1 MKHVTTVNSL
11 GFVRNRP
18 VAVLVALAVVL
29 IAGLYMALSTLLG
42 TAATAR
48 DEVYERIV
56 ARGTLRVGMDASFPP
71 FEFSGAD
78 QSLQGFDVDLAN
90 ELAARLQLRADFVT
104 TGFDALYPELAAEHF
119 DVILSALPFDRM
131 RTRDVAYSDI
141 YLYGGEVLIVRA
153 DQPDIKTPADLS
165 GRVVGVEFG
174 SSAEV
179 LAKQAERRSG
189 YRVESF
195 ESLDDAALALEKGGV
210 QALMA
215 DAVSARLL
223 RRAHRTLVIAEKPV
237 GSEPNYVLAMPLN
250 APQLLVSVNQQ
261 LRAMTKD
268 GTLARLVDKWF

>member
-1 MKHVTTVNSL
+1 MKRVTTVDAL
-11 GFVRNRP
+11 GVVRNRR

-42 TAATAR
+42 TATTAR

-141 YLYGGEVLIVRA
+141 YLYGG
-153 DQPDIKTPADLS
+153 
-165 GRVVGVEFG
+165 
-174 SSAEV
+174 
-179 LAKQAERRSG
+179 
-189 YRVESF
+189 
-195 ESLDDAALALEKGGV
+195 
-210 QALMA
+210 
-215 DAVSARLL
+215 
-223 RRAHRTLVIAEKPV
+223 
-237 GSEPNYVLAMPLN
+237 
-250 APQLLVSVNQQ
+250 
-261 LRAMTKD
+261 
-268 GTLARLVDKWF
+268 